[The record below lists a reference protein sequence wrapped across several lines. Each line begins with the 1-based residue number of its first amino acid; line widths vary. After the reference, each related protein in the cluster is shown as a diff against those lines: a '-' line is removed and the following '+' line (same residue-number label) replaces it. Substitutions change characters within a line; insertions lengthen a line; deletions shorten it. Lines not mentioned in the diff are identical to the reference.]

1 MARRKLLQAYQ
12 YQKVSYEE
20 LASGSPDELE
30 ELNDQSGASLFS
42 FFRDHLRT
50 GRHVGLVQTSAETI
64 EILPKIFESRSD
76 NLGIFLLLLR
86 LTGEAKIHA
95 IGSAWLEEH
104 RGSLLEVWARFFASE
119 LGSLLKRQYQR
130 EYVEVERTS
139 NFIRGRLLIED
150 IQAGSERMPGGYPCR
165 HEIYTGD
172 NLLNQ
177 TLKCCNRLLLHQ
189 TRRQETKRLLEL
201 NDALLKDVT
210 DRPVTTEDLDR
221 IQINRLNQE
230 YEPVLRLCR
239 LILQSS
245 SLDMRAGRIRQMAF
259 TFDMAE
265 LFEQAIAHLIQEF
278 RGSLQVGGRPVTS
291 IEIQSGLGKVFGE
304 YSMEVDLELEDDQGG
319 RTLID
324 TKYKEVNPSS
334 NHYGVARE
342 DFYQMH
348 SYARAGKRG
357 YDQVVLLYPSRTPIR
372 HRFESSKTALY
383 VRSIDLRAL
392 QNPTDG
398 TLASGQV
405 IEALNTAL
413 EGVGQASDGSH

>member
-1 MARRKLLQAYQ
+1 MAHRKLLQVYQ
-12 YQKVSYEE
+12 HEE
-20 LASGSPDELE
+20 IGYDELTPGSPDELE
-30 ELNDQSGASLFS
+30 ALAQRSEVPVFS
-42 FFRDHLRT
+42 FYLDHLRT
-50 GRHVGLVQTSAETI
+50 GRYVGLVQTSAETI
-64 EILPKIFESRSD
+64 EILPKVFENRSD

-86 LTGEAKIHA
+86 LTGEAKIRTMGKA
-95 IGSAWLEEH
+95 QLQKH
-104 RGSLLEVWARFFASE
+104 RGSLLEVWARYFASE

-139 NFIRGRLLIED
+139 DFIRGRLLVED
-150 IQAGSERMPGGYPCR
+150 IQAGRERMPGDYPCR

-177 TLKCCNRLLLHQ
+177 TLKCCNQLLLYQ
-189 TRRQETKRLLEL
+189 TRRHETKRLLEL

-210 DRPVTTEDLDR
+210 DRPVTTDDLNR
-221 IQINRLNQE
+221 IQINRLNQD

-259 TFDMAE
+259 TFDMAK

-278 RGSLQVGGRPVTS
+278 RSHLRIGGRPVTS
-291 IEIQSGLGKVFGE
+291 VETQSGLGRVFGE
-304 YSMEVDLELEDDQGG
+304 YPMKVDLKLEDDHDG

-324 TKYKEVNPSS
+324 TKYKEVKSGS

-342 DFYQMH
+342 DFYQMY
-348 SYARAGKRG
+348 SYARAGRRD

-372 HRFESSKTALY
+372 SRFKAPEATLY
-383 VRSIDLRAL
+383 IRSIDLRAL
-392 QNPTDG
+392 QNPVDG
-398 TLASGQV
+398 TLASEKA

-413 EGVGQASDGSH
+413 EGVGPGPDG